1 MGRYSTAPTLYD
13 NCLTLSISKLKQWK
27 YIGGNQIKYGRINWH
42 RHTVDTSSLLAKY
55 YIILHSTQNITIQGR
70 ANIVEINYKGDTN
83 IESAL
88 KTFKND
94 LKKACLI

>member
-1 MGRYSTAPTLYD
+1 MNKKEAL
-13 NCLTLSISKLKQWK
+13 LSIRIKLIKTRLQ
-27 YIGGNQIKYGRINWH
+27 YKYGRINWH